1 MPLVEQWLVDSY
13 LICIFTLYC
22 VAYERSSSFRNME
35 KKYILDKETTLRKL
49 KRLAYEI
56 AERNYTEQQMFF
68 AGIRQSGFTVAKLLA
83 KEVMEISNIHVE
95 LVEIIMDKRY
105 PVEVLLDREIGF
117 NNQSVVIIDDVANS
131 GKVMLYALKPFL
143 NFQPK
148 QIQTLVLVE
157 RTHKTFPIQPDYV
170 GLSVATTLEE
180 HIYVELEG
188 DEITGA
194 YLV

>member
-1 MPLVEQWLVDSY
+1 MD
-13 LICIFTLYC
+13 
-22 VAYERSSSFRNME
+22 R
-35 KKYILDKETTLRKL
+35 KYILDKETTVRKL

-56 AERNYTEQQMFF
+56 AERNYNEQQLFF
-68 AGIRQSGFTVAKLLA
+68 AGIRQSGYTVASLLA

-105 PVEVLLDREIGF
+105 PVEVFLDREIGF

-157 RTHKTFPIQPDYV
+157 RTHKVFPIQPDYV

-180 HIYVELEG
+180 HIYVELED
-188 DEITGA
+188 DEISGA

>member
-1 MPLVEQWLVDSY
+1 
-13 LICIFTLYC
+13 
-22 VAYERSSSFRNME
+22 ME
-35 KKYILDKETTLRKL
+35 KKYILDKETTLLKL

-56 AERNYTEQQMFF
+56 AERNYSEQQLFF
-68 AGIRQSGFTVAKLLA
+68 AGIRESGYTVARLLA

-105 PVEVLLDREIGF
+105 PVEVFLNREIGF
-117 NNQSVVIIDDVANS
+117 NNQSIVIIDDVANS
-131 GKVMLYALKPFL
+131 GKAMLYALKPFL

-157 RTHKTFPIQPDYV
+157 RTHKTFPVQPDYV
-170 GLSVATTLEE
+170 GLSIATTLEE
-180 HIYVELEG
+180 HIYVELKG

-194 YLV
+194 YLI

>member
-1 MPLVEQWLVDSY
+1 
-13 LICIFTLYC
+13 
-22 VAYERSSSFRNME
+22 ME
-35 KKYILDKETTLRKL
+35 KKYILDKETTYLKL

-68 AGIRQSGFTVAKLLA
+68 AGIKQSGYIVAQLLA

-95 LVEIIMDKRY
+95 LIEITMDKKF
-105 PVEVLLDREIGF
+105 PVEVFLDREIGF
-117 NNQSVVIIDDVANS
+117 NNQSILLIDDVANS
-131 GKVMLYALKPFL
+131 GKTMVYALKPFL

-157 RTHKTFPIQPDYV
+157 RTHKTFPVQPDYV

-180 HIYVELEG
+180 HIIVELQGE
-188 DEITGA
+188 EITGA

>member
-1 MPLVEQWLVDSY
+1 
-13 LICIFTLYC
+13 
-22 VAYERSSSFRNME
+22 ME
-35 KKYILDKETTLRKL
+35 KKYILDKETTYLKL

-68 AGIRQSGFTVAKLLA
+68 AGIKQSGYIVAKHLA

-95 LVEIIMDKRY
+95 LIEITMDKKF
-105 PVEVLLDREIGF
+105 PVEVFLDREIGF
-117 NNQSVVIIDDVANS
+117 NNQSVLLIDDVANS
-131 GKVMLYALKPFL
+131 GKTMLYALKPFL

-157 RTHKTFPIQPDYV
+157 RTHKTFPVQPGYV

-180 HIYVELEG
+180 HIIVELQGE
-188 DEITGA
+188 EITGA
-194 YLV
+194 YLI